1 MTSSDGDAALARA
14 ASEPTE
20 LAAVA
25 GALDGESPANRTTG
39 EAPDFYIVGH
49 PKCGTTALYE
59 MLRSHPQIYMPE
71 LKETR
76 FFAREL
82 HPRSPPSLPRSLDAY
97 LALFA
102 AAGAQQRV
110 GEASPSYLRSHAAA
124 RRIAELRPD
133 ARIIAI
139 FREPAS
145 FVRSLHM
152 ELLRDHVE
160 TEKDLR
166 AALELEGARRQ
177 KRELERHPGLV
188 YSEYVRYIEQLER
201 YAAVFP
207 PERIMVII
215 YDDFRR
221 ENDATLAAV
230 LGFLGVDPTLASGS
244 IEANPTVRV
253 RSVRLN
259 QLLQSLYLGS
269 GAPAAVAKSA
279 IKAVT
284 PRRLRRHA
292 LDAFR
297 RQVVY
302 GKPDSADERT
312 TRELKLRFKPEV
324 AALGEYVKRD
334 LLTLWGY
341 DGLD

>member
-1 MTSSDGDAALARA
+1 MTSSDRDAALAGV
-14 ASEPTE
+14 ASGPTE
-20 LAAVA
+20 PAAAPAAV
-25 GALDGESPANRTTG
+25 DGRTHATTPPG
-39 EAPDFYIVGH
+39 EVPDFYIVGH

-59 MLRSHPQIYMPE
+59 MLRRHPEIYMPE

-82 HPRSPPSLPRSLDAY
+82 HPRSPPSLPASLEAY
-97 LALFA
+97 LALFDA
-102 AAGAQQRV
+102 ARPDQRV

-124 RRIAELRPD
+124 GRIAELRPD
-133 ARIIAI
+133 ARIIAL

-160 TEKDLR
+160 TEKDLG
-166 AALELEGARRQ
+166 AALDLETVRGQ
-177 KRELERHPGLV
+177 KHELERHPGLV
-188 YSEYVRYIEQLER
+188 YSEYVRYIEQLGR

-207 PERIMVII
+207 REQIMVII

-230 LGFLGVDPTLASGS
+230 LGFLGVDQTLAADP
-244 IEANPTVRV
+244 IEANPTVQV
-253 RSVRLN
+253 RSVRLYEM
-259 QLLQSLYLGS
+259 LQSLYLGT
-269 GAPAAVAKSA
+269 GAPAAAVKWM
-279 IKAVT
+279 IKALT
-284 PRRLRRHA
+284 PRRLRLRA

-302 GKPDSADERT
+302 AKPDSPDEQV

-324 AALGEYVKRD
+324 VALGEYLKRD
-334 LLTLWGY
+334 LVTLWGY

>member
-1 MTSSDGDAALARA
+1 MTSSDGDAALAGA
-14 ASEPTE
+14 AIGPTE
-20 LAAVA
+20 LAAA
-25 GALDGESPANRTTG
+25 PAALDGESRAPTSIG

-59 MLRSHPQIYMPE
+59 MLRRHPQIYMPE

-82 HPRSPPSLPRSLDAY
+82 HPRSPPSLPDSLEAY
-97 LALFA
+97 LALFDA
-102 AAGAQQRV
+102 ARPRQRV

-166 AALELEGARRQ
+166 AALDLEGVRRQ

-188 YSEYVRYIEQLER
+188 YSEYVRYVEQLGR
-201 YAAVFP
+201 YAAAFP
-207 PERIMVII
+207 PEQIMVII
-215 YDDFRR
+215 YDDFRG

-230 LGFLGVDPTLASGS
+230 LGFLGVDRTLASGP

-253 RSVRLN
+253 RSVRLYE
-259 QLLQSLYLGS
+259 LLQSLYLGR
-269 GAPAAVAKSA
+269 GGPAAIVKWM
-279 IKAVT
+279 IKALT
-284 PRRLRRHA
+284 PRRLRLRA
-292 LDAFR
+292 LDTFR

-302 GKPDSADERT
+302 GKPDSVDEQI

-324 AALGEYVKRD
+324 VALGEYLKRD
-334 LLTLWGY
+334 LVTLWGY

>member
-1 MTSSDGDAALARA
+1 MTSSEGDAALAE
-14 ASEPTE
+14 SEI
-20 LAAVA
+20 
-25 GALDGESPANRTTG
+25 PAQRSTAR
-39 EAPDFYIVGH
+39 APDFFIVGH

-59 MLRSHPQIYMPE
+59 MLRRHPQIYMPE

-82 HPRSPPSLPRSLDAY
+82 HPRSPQSHPDSLAAY
-97 LALFA
+97 LALFESA
-102 AAGAQQRV
+102 EPQQRL

-160 TEKDLR
+160 TEADLG
-166 AALELEGARRQ
+166 AALELEAVRSQ
-177 KRELERHPGLV
+177 KDELERHPGLV
-188 YSEYVRYIEQLER
+188 YSEYVRYVEQLGR
-201 YAAVFP
+201 YAAVFG
-207 PERIMVII
+207 PEQIMVII

-230 LGFLGVDPTLASGS
+230 LRFLGVDGSLAAEP

-253 RSVRLN
+253 RSVRLYR
-259 QLLQSLYLGS
+259 LLQSLYLGK
-269 GAPAAVAKSA
+269 GGPAAAVKWT
-279 IKAVT
+279 IKALT

-302 GKPDSADERT
+302 GKPDSPDERV

-324 AALGEYVKRD
+324 VALGEYLKRD
-334 LLTLWGY
+334 LVTLWGY
-341 DGLD
+341 DRLD